1 MTVEEKKN
9 RLTDIMAAFIGY
21 TAVHLPDDIVS
32 KLEDLRDAEDDP
44 AARSIYD
51 MMFENMR
58 LASQLG
64 RPSCQDTG
72 LVQFRIECGSRF
84 PLIHHLKDILHDAV
98 IKATAETPLR
108 PNAVEPFDEI
118 NTGNNTGTGAPAL
131 FWDIVPDDESC
142 SIYTYLAGGGCSLPG
157 HAMVLMP
164 GDGYEGVAR
173 FVMDRITSY
182 CLNACPPLLV
192 GVGIAGSIETAALLS
207 KQALLRP
214 AGSHNPNK
222 KAAEMEKLLE
232 DSINAVGIGPQGLGG
247 SSSVLGVNIEYSA
260 RHTATIGVAVSFGCW
275 THRRGHIVFDS
286 DLGFIT
292 DTHAGFTYG
301 L

>member
-84 PLIHHLKDILHDAV
+84 PLIHQLKDILHDAV
-98 IKATAETPLR
+98 IKMKAAAYTHILPAAAVLCRGMQWCLCRETVMKVL
-108 PNAVEPFDEI
+108 
-118 NTGNNTGTGAPAL
+118 PAL
-131 FWDIVPDDESC
+131 SW
-142 SIYTYLAGGGCSLPG
+142 
-157 HAMVLMP
+157 
-164 GDGYEGVAR
+164 
-173 FVMDRITSY
+173 
-182 CLNACPPLLV
+182 
-192 GVGIAGSIETAALLS
+192 TA
-207 KQALLRP
+207 
-214 AGSHNPNK
+214 
-222 KAAEMEKLLE
+222 
-232 DSINAVGIGPQGLGG
+232 
-247 SSSVLGVNIEYSA
+247 
-260 RHTATIGVAVSFGCW
+260 
-275 THRRGHIVFDS
+275 
-286 DLGFIT
+286 
-292 DTHAGFTYG
+292 
-301 L
+301 